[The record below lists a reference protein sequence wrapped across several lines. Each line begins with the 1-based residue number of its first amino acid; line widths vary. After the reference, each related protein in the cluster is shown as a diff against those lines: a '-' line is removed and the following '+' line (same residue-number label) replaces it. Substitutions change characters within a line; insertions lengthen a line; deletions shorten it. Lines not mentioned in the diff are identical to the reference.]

1 MRYNRGKKIMRK
13 TVYMNLNKTILS
25 GNICGEVTTRKT
37 EKGECTRFNLAHNKP
52 NGEAM
57 FVNIVVLGNAKTPVA
72 SKIKA
77 ELAKGKPVT
86 VEGRL
91 DITKVE
97 KDGKTFINND
107 LIADKVYP
115 TESRT
120 IEISDD
126 GNEVKFVEP
135 SDDLPY

>member
-1 MRYNRGKKIMRK
+1 MGYNRGKKNMRK
-13 TVYMNLNKTILS
+13 VVYLNVNKTVLS

-37 EKGECTRFNLAHNKP
+37 EKGESLRFNIAHNKP

-57 FVNIVVLGNAKTPVA
+57 FVNVVVLGNAKSTVQ
-72 SKIKA
+72 SKVSG

-97 KDGKTFINND
+97 KDGKTYINND

-115 TESRT
+115 TESKV

-126 GNEVKFVEP
+126 GSEVKFV
-135 SDDLPY
+135 DDDMPY